1 MASERG
7 VGVLRRLFSHARAD
21 GFVRGLAPWAGRAAQ
36 LLRTALAFASGAK
49 GRSRAVIE
57 RVHIDNFRCLSGF
70 KLRLDRVNLL
80 VGPNGSG
87 KSSLVAALAG
97 IAASVGTGTPIREL
111 FVPDDLTRWDART
124 EQRFELDVR
133 LDSAR
138 FDYLLRIEHDRE
150 SRETVIVEERVERE
164 GWPLFAYR
172 DGQVHLHRDDGSPIA
187 SFPFRGLRSFL
198 PEVEA
203 GPENRLLLRFLG
215 YMKDIRALKLI
226 LSQIRSVTHDE
237 HPRLQLPGDNFASWY
252 RYLARERPGDLHE
265 LFEDLGSALPGF
277 RSLLLV
283 GAGKQGHTRDLLAR
297 FESPGG
303 GRHELELEALS
314 DGQRALIVLYSL
326 LADLRG
332 NPRLMLLE
340 EPERFVGITEI
351 QPWLRALDDA
361 LGNNGQLVL
370 VSHHP
375 VVIDSL
381 AGTRPLLFERTDG
394 GPTRVRTEI
403 FAPGHRLR
411 ASDQL
416 LRGLE
421 P

>member
-1 MASERG
+1 
-7 VGVLRRLFSHARAD
+7 
-21 GFVRGLAPWAGRAAQ
+21 
-36 LLRTALAFASGAK
+36 
-49 GRSRAVIE
+49 
-57 RVHIDNFRCLSGF
+57 
-70 KLRLDRVNLL
+70 
-80 VGPNGSG
+80 
-87 KSSLVAALAG
+87 
-97 IAASVGTGTPIREL
+97 
-111 FVPDDLTRWDART
+111 
-124 EQRFELDVR
+124 
-133 LDSAR
+133 
-138 FDYLLRIEHDRE
+138 
-150 SRETVIVEERVERE
+150 VIVEERVERE

-172 DGQVHLHRDDGSPIA
+172 DGQVHLYRDDGSPVA
-187 SFPFRGLRSFL
+187 SFPFRALRSFL
-198 PEVEA
+198 PQVEA

-215 YMKDIRALKLI
+215 YMKDVRALKLI
-226 LSQIRSVTHDE
+226 PSHIRSLTQDE
-237 HPRLQLPGDNFASWY
+237 DTRLQLRGDNFASWY
-252 RYLARERPGDLHE
+252 RYLSRERPGDLHE

-283 GAGKQGHTRDLLAR
+283 GASKQGHTRDLLAR

-314 DGQRALIVLYSL
+314 DGQRALIVLYTL
-326 LADLRG
+326 LVDLRSH
-332 NPRLMLLE
+332 PRVMLLE
-340 EPERFVGITEI
+340 EPERFVGLTEI

-361 LGNNGQLVL
+361 LGESGQLVL

-381 AGTRPLLFERTDG
+381 AGKRPVLFERADG
-394 GPTRVRTEI
+394 GPVRVRTEI